1 MKMGFLV
8 RVRTPL
14 SCQSARIRVSAAFIE
29 TFTNFTPGRSS
40 ARIVGYASLAFGVE
54 GAAGDCAP
62 LEMAARLSVLTL
74 QKSSSDTDRVSGEAV
89 SFSVLSPK
97 SSKLP
102 LNSYFGASW
111 EAKPQTRLLRSL
123 RASPLSS
130 PQITWRRLGRVGP
143 KLWGLP
149 DLLSYPAPC
158 AGPLWGAVLPGAA
171 GTGSTLC
178 QTSETVAVVRGEAA
192 KRAEALVISQLRLS
206 TWQPLSPPFPV
217 QSPGKGRRSVPS
229 HLQGSGRRALK

>member
-1 MKMGFLV
+1 M
-8 RVRTPL
+8 
-14 SCQSARIRVSAAFIE
+14 
-29 TFTNFTPGRSS
+29 
-40 ARIVGYASLAFGVE
+40 
-54 GAAGDCAP
+54 
-62 LEMAARLSVLTL
+62 
-74 QKSSSDTDRVSGEAV
+74 
-89 SFSVLSPK
+89 
-97 SSKLP
+97 
-102 LNSYFGASW
+102 
-111 EAKPQTRLLRSL
+111 
-123 RASPLSS
+123 
-130 PQITWRRLGRVGP
+130 GP